1 MTIGPQGLAA
11 PGEQLP
17 ATAARALQELLDRDD
32 PEVVGVV
39 LSGSAGRGLATSR
52 SDVDVYVVTDGRP
65 GSRSEVRRRPGID
78 EARLTL
84 AELEHPAPVGSEG
97 WWWRW
102 SFAWAPVLRD
112 DTSGRVT

>member
-1 MTIGPQGLAA
+1 MESIPPRWQGPPTIQWPDGERSGQTRGMTTGWDSLV
-11 PGEQLP
+11 EQLP
-17 ATAARALQELLDRDD
+17 ATAARALRDLLDRDD
-32 PEVVGVV
+32 PEVVGMV

-84 AELEHPAPVGSEG
+84 AELERPA
-97 WWWRW
+97 
-102 SFAWAPVLRD
+102 
-112 DTSGRVT
+112 